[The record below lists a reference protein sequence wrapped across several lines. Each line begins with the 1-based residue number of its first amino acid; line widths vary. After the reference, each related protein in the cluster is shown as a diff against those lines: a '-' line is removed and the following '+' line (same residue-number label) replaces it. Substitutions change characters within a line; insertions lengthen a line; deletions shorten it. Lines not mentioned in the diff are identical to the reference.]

1 MIEGFASKSGLWL
14 RAGPIGSVKCCAPV
28 LHAGI
33 NPRCT
38 ERRVEKLEMR
48 GGARPAGGKA
58 SIWPALYRAISERS
72 EIAARHSLS
81 VSCGDHHVQNGASGG
96 PHTG

>member
-1 MIEGFASKSGLWL
+1 
-14 RAGPIGSVKCCAPV
+14 
-28 LHAGI
+28 
-33 NPRCT
+33 
-38 ERRVEKLEMR
+38 MR

-81 VSCGDHHVQNGASGG
+81 VSCGDHHVQMEPAVARIRGKTLIRSSQY
-96 PHTG
+96 